1 MLESIFKSILDM
13 SFEAS
18 FLIIA
23 VLLVRILLSKFSKL
37 FRKALWCLVA
47 LRLSLPFTFKS
58 SLSLVPHESTYIPE
72 NGVPSIDNAAA
83 ITNNAFDWKI
93 LIPYAWVIVC
103 VVLLVYALFGF
114 IKLKTSISDAVKFK
128 DNIFQSEKVDSPFV
142 FGILKPRIYV
152 SYDIKGESLDF
163 VLKHENT
170 HIKYFDHITKIVGF
184 AILCVHWFNPLV
196 WVSYVLFCKDTELAC
211 DELVVRNMT
220 EDKRKSYARALYEIG
235 TNKPRITACPIA
247 FGEVSIK
254 ERVKTAV
261 SYKKIGKVALAVSV
275 ILCVSVA
282 VCFMT
287 SPEDTVIELPV
298 NTEVSVSETLNY
310 APNEEDTTSV
320 IIEESEAPTD
330 EVVPAVSDAPKYE
343 DAADE
348 DSDNRYY
355 QITDEE
361 AEKFKKQQENMSI
374 LQDYAREQEMEEF
387 DRKQKMMDLQNNY
400 NNNNNSNSIVWD
412 NTGNP
417 GKYAGHNPPNPYNP
431 SFKNNNWVG
440 WDY

>member
-1 MLESIFKSILDM
+1 M
-13 SFEAS
+13 
-18 FLIIA
+18 
-23 VLLVRILLSKFSKL
+23 
-37 FRKALWCLVA
+37 
-47 LRLSLPFTFKS
+47 
-58 SLSLVPHESTYIPE
+58 
-72 NGVPSIDNAAA
+72 
-83 ITNNAFDWKI
+83 
-93 LIPYAWVIVC
+93 
-103 VVLLVYALFGF
+103 
-114 IKLKTSISDAVKFK
+114 
-128 DNIFQSEKVDSPFV
+128 
-142 FGILKPRIYV
+142 
-152 SYDIKGESLDF
+152 
-163 VLKHENT
+163 
-170 HIKYFDHITKIVGF
+170 
-184 AILCVHWFNPLV
+184 
-196 WVSYVLFCKDTELAC
+196 
-211 DELVVRNMT
+211 
-220 EDKRKSYARALYEIG
+220 
-235 TNKPRITACPIA
+235 
-247 FGEVSIK
+247 
-254 ERVKTAV
+254 
-261 SYKKIGKVALAVSV
+261 VALAVSV

-287 SPEDTVIELPV
+287 SPEDAVIAPV

-361 AEKFKKQQENMSI
+361 AQKFKKQQENMSI